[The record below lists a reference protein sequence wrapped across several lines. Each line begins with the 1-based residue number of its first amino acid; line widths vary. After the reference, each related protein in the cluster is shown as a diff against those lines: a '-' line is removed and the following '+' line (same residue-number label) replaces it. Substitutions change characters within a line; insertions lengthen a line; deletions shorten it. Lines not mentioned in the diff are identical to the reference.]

1 MIRRLASIGVTTS
14 AMFLAVVAVMLNS
27 PNLFYMGTALICT
40 IAACRLQAW
49 LSVRGLRFERVAPES
64 VSVGDVVTVE
74 ITVWSEHRVRR
85 PLITIWDNLPPRL
98 VHSDRSPSF
107 PVAPAFD
114 IGIQTQYSFRPLRRG
129 KYRWSGLSAVGT
141 DALGLV
147 TMSREYTT
155 NTAEFTVLPA
165 PIPVAVELPVA
176 AGWGISEAESGQ
188 SRGAGL
194 EPRGVREYQYGDSL
208 RHVHWRTSARVGHLL
223 VKEFEAGSHA
233 SVAFLIQRTTGSE
246 IGEGMETSLEL
257 MCGHVAYLAEQFLRL
272 GAKVELPL
280 IQGDDSQRGD
290 RLRQI
295 YEGLATIQADVNHG
309 LGEDVR
315 QAVRE
320 LTPGSSIFVMLAVA
334 DQTLPQAIASA
345 AGSGVR
351 IVPLLYDAHSFEV
364 DKPKSRI
371 ESAVAAEYLDHLRVT
386 GVSPI
391 VMPGYGSLGA

>member
-49 LSVRGLRFERVAPES
+49 LSVRGLKFERVAPES
-64 VSVGDVVTVE
+64 VSVGEVVTVE
-74 ITVWSEHRVRR
+74 ITVWSEHRIRR

-98 VHSDRSPSF
+98 AHSDRSPSF

-114 IGIQTQYSFRPLRRG
+114 VGIRTQYSFRPLRRG
-129 KYRWSGLSAVGT
+129 KYRWSGLNAVGT

-147 TMSREYTT
+147 TMSREYKT
-155 NTAEFTVLPA
+155 NVAEFVVLPA
-165 PIPVAVELPVA
+165 PIAVAVDLPVA

-208 RHVHWRTSARVGHLL
+208 RHVHWRTSARAGQLL

-233 SVAFLIQRTTGSE
+233 SVAFLFQRAEGTE
-246 IGEGMETSLEL
+246 VGEGMETSLEL
-257 MCGHVAYLAEQFLRL
+257 MCGHVAYLSEQLLRL

-280 IQGDDSQRGD
+280 IQKQDVQRGD
-290 RLRQI
+290 RLREI
-295 YEGLATIQADVNHG
+295 YEGLALVQADVSHD
-309 LGEDVR
+309 LGEDLR
-315 QAVRE
+315 EAVRE
-320 LTPGSSIFVMLAVA
+320 LTPGSTVFVMLAIA
-334 DQTLPQAIASA
+334 DPSLPKAITSV

-351 IVPLLYDAHSFEV
+351 VVPLVYDAYGF
-364 DKPKSRI
+364 DLGKGKSKI
-371 ESAVAAEYLDHLRVT
+371 QSAAGSDYADQLRGAGAA
-386 GVSPI
+386 PI
-391 VMPGYGSLGA
+391 SMPGYGSASA